1 MGLYNL
7 EVLPKM
13 DIKKAKGIALKNK
26 PLRKIVLKYFK
37 YISYIVLLKHNIY

>member
-13 DIKKAKGIALKNK
+13 DIKEAKGI
-26 PLRKIVLKYFK
+26 VG
-37 YISYIVLLKHNIY
+37 SYLEHNVIQDVKT